1 MARLLSIATVGACA
15 VVLSGMA
22 AVANAAPGFGGH
34 HTWYVQAAAPA
45 GGNGSVG
52 HPFDSLAGVQQASAP
67 GDTIVVLRPA
77 GGTAALDGGIALQT
91 GQTLLGDGGAV
102 TNTTLADNNGD
113 AVELANGATVANLTI
128 AGSARGGIYGLN
140 VTGVTIEGNN
150 VSGQNTSCTDG
161 FFVLP
166 FSAPSNT
173 PGVGVSVPAPGLSNG
188 WAAIMVDDDQGSQTV
203 KIERNFV
210 HDGVCGDGIDIRAN
224 GTGSIT
230 GTVSGNDVT
239 RIPQGP
245 GLRSVLAIGMQAQN
259 ASRLTVDVDHNT
271 ETDIG
276 SAGADC
282 EGLFANL
289 NGSSH
294 LTENV
299 DHNTFTHGIGGAS
312 CNGLENIL
320 SSGPAT
326 SHLTVRNSS
335 FTNDPGDMFEEANLG
350 ENATMTMDISHT
362 TIADTTIA
370 VGNNGA
376 IPFNVGE
383 CFTATAAGQ
392 GDRVSVDVDHSTL
405 TECNNAL
412 SVNSNDLAQ
421 NGTGPSAN
429 VDVTVSH
436 SVLSQAA
443 HYDLYWHN
451 LTAIDSLSVHVDH
464 TTLSAGTDAA
474 IALLQEPGATTGHV
488 DIDLNG
494 DNDIVNNAVDVVA
507 DAYRIDARDNWWGSP
522 AGPSAAQLQLTP
534 PAMLLVQPVRK
545 HG

>member
-15 VVLSGMA
+15 VVLLGTA
-22 AVANAAPGFGGH
+22 TVANAATQSGG
-34 HTWYVQAAAPA
+34 HTWYVQDAAAS
-45 GGNGSVG
+45 GGNGSIS
-52 HPFDSLAGVQQASAP
+52 HPFDSLADVQQASAP
-67 GDTIVVLRPA
+67 NDTIIVLPPA
-77 GGTAALDGGIALQT
+77 TGGAALDGGIALKP
-91 GQTLLGDGGAV
+91 GQRLLGAGGAI
-102 TNTTLADNNGD
+102 TNSTTANNNGD
-113 AVELANGATVANLTI
+113 AVDLANGTTVANLTV

-140 VTGVTIEGNN
+140 VTGVTIQGDD
-150 VSGQNTSCTDG
+150 VSGQNTSCTKG

-166 FSAPSNT
+166 FAAPSNT
-173 PGVGVSVPAPGLSNG
+173 PGTGVAIPPPGLSNG
-188 WAAIMVDDDQGSQTV
+188 WAAIMVDDNQGSQTV
-203 KIERNFV
+203 RVANNYV

-230 GTVSGNDVT
+230 GTVTGNDIT
-239 RIPQGP
+239 RIPQGT
-245 GLRSVLAIGMQAQN
+245 GLQSVLAIGMQAQD
-259 ASRLTVDVDHNT
+259 ASRLDVDVDDNT

-276 SAGADC
+276 STGADC

-326 SHLTVRNSS
+326 SNVTVRDSS
-335 FTNDPGDMFEEANLG
+335 FTNDPGDMFEEADLG
-350 ENATMTMDISHT
+350 ENATMTMDISDT

-370 VGNNGA
+370 VGNDGA

-392 GDRVSVDVDHSTL
+392 GDRVSVDVDHSVL
-405 TECNNAL
+405 SECNNAL
-412 SVNSNDLAQ
+412 SVNSNDLTQ
-421 NGTGPSAN
+421 NGSGPSAK
-429 VDVTVSH
+429 VDIDVSH

-451 LTAIDSLSVHVDH
+451 LTAIDALSLHVDH
-464 TTLSAGTDAA
+464 TTLSSGTDAA
-474 IALLQEPGATTGHV
+474 IALLQAPGATTGTA
-488 DIDLNG
+488 DIDLAGAN
-494 DNDIVNNAVDVVA
+494 NIVHNAVDVVA
-507 DAYRIDARDNWWGSP
+507 NAYHIDARHNWWGSP
-522 AGPSAAQLQLTP
+522 AGPTAAQLQLTP
-534 PAMLLVQPVRK
+534 PAVLLDQPVRG
-545 HG
+545 HAN